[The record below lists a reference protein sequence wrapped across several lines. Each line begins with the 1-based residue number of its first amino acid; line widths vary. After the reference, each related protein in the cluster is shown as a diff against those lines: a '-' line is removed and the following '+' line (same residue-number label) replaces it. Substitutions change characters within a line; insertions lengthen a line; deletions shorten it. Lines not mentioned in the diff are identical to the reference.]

1 MSKEFKEFLKEEMNR
16 EAEEI
21 MREVEQDPETAD
33 LEAPPEI
40 KEKLWEQIRQYEE
53 EQAHKK
59 LSLEEQELLQLGRVY
74 KRRRK
79 YRKYLVL
86 AASLIMVMALGVT
99 SIGGPKRV
107 VEVVERMMGDRK
119 QVTVNTDSDKIESID
134 IVDEEEAY
142 EAIEREFGFAPIRL
156 YYMPVGVEFKKA
168 KICEDLQVAQVIY
181 QGEEGKRIVFRIK
194 ANYRV
199 ESTNVDYEDE
209 LVDEY
214 IIQHEKTVMKVRK
227 YWIVENMEERWSVQF
242 SYKDKEY
249 FLVISGLEKVE
260 FEKIVEN
267 LEFY

>member
-21 MREVEQDPETAD
+21 MREVEQDPKTAD

-119 QVTVNTDSDKIESID
+119 QVTVNTDSDKIASID

-142 EAIEREFGFAPIRL
+142 EAIEKKFGFVPVRL
-156 YYMPVGVEFKKA
+156 FYLPAGVEFKKA
-168 KICEDLQVAQVIY
+168 QICEDLQFAQVIY
-181 QGEEGKRIVFRIK
+181 KGEDEQRIVFQIK
-194 ANYRV
+194 INYRV
-199 ESTNVDYEDE
+199 ESTNIDYEDE
-209 LVDEY
+209 VVDEY
-214 IIQHEKTVMKVRK
+214 ILDQEKTTVQVRK
-227 YWIVENMEERWSVQF
+227 YRIIDNKEERWHVQF
-242 SYKDKEY
+242 SYQDVEY
-249 FLVISGLEKVE
+249 FLVISGMEEME

-267 LEFY
+267 LKFL